1 MAVYF
6 AVGFPTDDGRIQD
19 FRLVPPPG
27 GDLQYPVLV
36 WNPTTQEP
44 EWRAIA
50 EVVGNIPVYNNYV
63 PLTTDNNEW
72 LVDDQGNR
80 LVANFLDI

>member
-6 AVGFPTDDGRIQD
+6 AVGTPADDGRIQD

-27 GDLQYPVLV
+27 GSLNYPVLV

-44 EWRAIA
+44 EWKSLTALISDIGLPSA
-50 EVVGNIPVYNNYV
+50 SAAA
-63 PLTTDNNEW
+63 PLVTDNNEW
-72 LVDDQGNR
+72 LITDTGDR
-80 LVANFLDI
+80 LVANLN

>member
-6 AVGFPTDDGRIQD
+6 AVGTPTEDGRIQD

-27 GDLQYPVLV
+27 GDLQFPVLV
-36 WNPTTQEP
+36 WNPTNQEP
-44 EWRAIA
+44 EWRPIS
-50 EVVGNIPVYNNYV
+50 EVVGNLPAYNNYV
-63 PLTTDNNEW
+63 PLITDNNEW

-80 LVANFLDI
+80 IVANYLDF

>member
-27 GDLQYPVLV
+27 GNLEFPVLV

-50 EVVGNIPVYNNYV
+50 EVVANVPTYNNYV
-63 PLTTDNNEW
+63 PLVTDNGEW
-72 LVDDQGNR
+72 LVDDEGNR
-80 LVANFLDI
+80 LVGNILDI